1 MDLKTFV
8 ENFDS
13 QEKIRIEHKGELVYE
28 GNVEKL
34 SKLLNYKMIPRSG
47 KIADGVT
54 QVSIRDY

>member
-34 SKLLNYKMIPRSG
+34 SKLLNYKVIPRSG
-47 KIADGVT
+47 KI
-54 QVSIRDY
+54 RDY

>member
-34 SKLLNYKMIPRSG
+34 SKLLNYKVIPRSG

>member
-8 ENFDS
+8 ENFDP

-34 SKLLNYKMIPRSG
+34 SKLLNYKVIPRSG

-54 QVSIRDY
+54 QVGIREY

>member
-13 QEKIRIEHKGELVYE
+13 QEKIRIEHKGELVYD

-34 SKLLNYKMIPRSG
+34 SKLLNYKVIPRSG

-54 QVSIRDY
+54 QVSIREY